1 MDSVICARGES
12 ARTFVPVIRALR
24 AGAHGKVIFVDDG
37 NNRGVWRAR
46 LAGARI
52 IHGDGNGKAAAMR
65 AGLAH
70 VRSDRVIFADADIAG
85 FRAEHAQR
93 LASPANGMIT
103 GLRDNRSFLLGPVPP
118 VSGERSLPRNVAE
131 AALGNVNGY
140 GAELAMNAAIGNLG
154 LPAETFIM
162 RGAVNPRRQPLKRA
176 WQVLRV
182 APGHL
187 LGLIRFMVSWLT
199 GAISVV
205 R

>member
-1 MDSVICARGES
+1 MDSVICARGEL

-37 NNRGVWRAR
+37 KNRGVWRAR

-65 AGLAH
+65 AGLNK
-70 VRSDRVIFADADIAG
+70 VTSDRVIFADADIEG
-85 FRAEHAQR
+85 FGVEHARR
-93 LASPANGMIT
+93 LAQPCSGMVV
-103 GLRDNRSFLLGPVPP
+103 GLRDNSSVFLGPIPP
-118 VSGERSLPRNVAE
+118 VSGERSLPSFVAG
-131 AALGNVNGY
+131 AALANVNGY

-162 RGAVNPRRQPLKRA
+162 RGAVNPRRQPLRRA